1 MRTDC
6 NSSSIHFTPLSRQQV
21 VADFEVGPIT
31 SDAGAILLREVDRR
45 LILFDRIDAVI
56 PDPRNPELITHTQRT
71 LIAQR
76 IIACGVG
83 GSQRSR
89 SAADR
94 STHADRH
101 REWGG

>member
-76 IIACGVG
+76 IIACG
-83 GSQRSR
+83 
-89 SAADR
+89 
-94 STHADRH
+94 
-101 REWGG
+101 